1 MDVDKEYIVIMLDIT
16 DTETYEYFTNK
27 RKALKYAQQYRYA
40 YKSIAVK
47 EVDYVNDEEEI
58 IWSA

>member
-27 RKALKYAQQYRYA
+27 RKALKYAQEYKYA
-40 YKSIAVK
+40 YQSIAVK